1 MTLATNI
8 LNFQILWNQV
18 TTLKVKAI
26 TENWDTVT
34 VEVTEAIDWIV
45 E

>member
-8 LNFQILWNQV
+8 LSFQILWNQV

-26 TENWDTVT
+26 TENWHTVT
-34 VEVTEAIDWIV
+34 IQVTEAIDWIV

>member
-8 LNFQILWNQV
+8 LSFQILWNQV
-18 TTLKVKAI
+18 TTLKVKVI

-34 VEVTEAIDWIV
+34 GEVTEAIDWIV